1 MKGGP
6 GWHPLLPRSFF
17 ARTLLLVLLTLLFSK
32 ILTLLYLVSNE
43 DLLVDRQYSH
53 GTAMLVHAYWAS
65 GPEARADLESLTGIQ
80 LIHQDQVP
88 IGEVHWP
95 YSGVF
100 TNQLRDELGD
110 RTQIRV
116 QTQAQPAIWVHQPSY
131 NEHWLKVPLYAHP
144 LRGQRL
150 GLAMTWL
157 ALIVML
163 STAAAWIF
171 VRQLNRPLKTLERAA
186 QRIGQG
192 HSVRLLDTSGPAE
205 IAEVYRAF
213 NQMAQDVEQANSD
226 RALLLAGVS
235 HDLRTPL
242 TRMRLSTELMSGV
255 EPELTDGMI
264 RDIEDMDAILDQFM
278 AYIRDGSAEPLVV
291 CDLNDLIG
299 EVVAPLN
306 NAEQRVALYLKPV
319 PELALRRLSVK
330 RMLTNLVENAL
341 NHGLTGVEVTSHLD
355 RSALQPCVVVSVLDR
370 GPGFDQTKGE
380 DLFTPFIRGDRARST
395 KGTGLGL
402 AIVKRIA
409 DSHGIS
415 VRLLNRS
422 GGGTEARLCF
432 PVASAEAH

>member
-1 MKGGP
+1 MKGGL

-17 ARTLLLVLLTLLFSK
+17 ARTLLLVLVTLLFSK
-32 ILTLLYLVSNE
+32 ILTLLYLMSNE

-65 GPEARADLESLTGIQ
+65 GPEARTDLENLTGVQ
-80 LIHQDQVP
+80 LIHESRVP

-100 TNQLRDELGD
+100 TKQLRNELGD

-116 QTQAQPAIWVHQPSY
+116 QTQEQPAIWIHQPSY
-131 NEHWLKVPLYAHP
+131 GEQWLKVPLFAHP

-150 GLAMTWL
+150 GLVISWS
-157 ALIVML
+157 ALIIML
-163 STAAAWIF
+163 STATAWIF

-186 QRIGQG
+186 QRIGRG

-226 RALLLAGVS
+226 RSLLLAGVS

-255 EPELTDGMI
+255 EPELTEGMI

-278 AYIRDGSAEPLVV
+278 AYIRDGSAEPHEP
-291 CDLNDLIG
+291 CDLNELIR
-299 EVVAPLN
+299 EVVAPVN
-306 NAEQRVALYLKPV
+306 NNGQQVALYLKPL
-319 PELALRRLSVK
+319 PELPLRRLSVK
-330 RMLTNLVENAL
+330 RLLTNLVENAL
-341 NHGLTGVEVTSHLD
+341 NHGVTGVEVTSHLE
-355 RSALQPCVVVSVLDR
+355 RSAIQPCVVVSVLDR
-370 GPGFDQTKGE
+370 GPGVDQSKGE

-415 VRLLNRS
+415 VQLLNRS
-422 GGGTEARLCF
+422 GGGTEARLSF
-432 PVASAEAH
+432 PLQVH

>member
-17 ARTLLLVLLTLLFSK
+17 ARTLLLVLLTLSFSK

-65 GPEARADLESLTGIQ
+65 GPDARADLEALTGMR
-80 LIHQDQVP
+80 LVHHSKVP
-88 IGEVHWP
+88 SGEVHWP

-100 TNQLRDELGD
+100 TNQLRNELGD

-116 QTQAQPAIWVHQPSY
+116 QTQQQPAIWVHQPSY
-131 NEHWLKVPLYAHP
+131 GEQWLKVPLFAHP

-150 GLAMTWL
+150 GLVMTWL
-157 ALIVML
+157 ALIIML

-192 HSVRLLDTSGPAE
+192 HSVRLLDTSGPVE

-278 AYIRDGSAEPLVV
+278 AYIRDGSAEPCEP
-291 CDLNDLIG
+291 CDLNELIR
-299 EVVAPLN
+299 EVVAPVSGS
-306 NAEQRVALYLKPV
+306 EQQIGLYLQPL
-319 PELALRRLSVK
+319 PELALRRLSIK
-330 RMLTNLVENAL
+330 RLLTNLVENAL
-341 NHGLTGVEVTSHLD
+341 NHGETGVEVTSHLEE
-355 RSALQPCVVVSVLDR
+355 SAIQPCIVVSVLDR
-370 GPGFDQTKGE
+370 GPGVDQSRGE

-409 DSHGIS
+409 DSHGLS
-415 VRLLNRS
+415 VQLLNRS

-432 PVASAEAH
+432 PLQAP

>member
-1 MKGGP
+1 VKGGP

-32 ILTLLYLVSNE
+32 ILTLLYLLSNE

-53 GTAMLVHAYWAS
+53 GTAMLVHTYWAS
-65 GPEARADLESLTGIQ
+65 GPEARADMEKLTGMQ
-80 LIHQDQVP
+80 LTHHSLVP
-88 IGEVHWP
+88 VGEVHWP

-100 TNQLRDELGD
+100 TSQLRNELGD

-116 QTQAQPAIWVHQPSY
+116 QTDEQPAIWVHQPSY
-131 NEHWLKVPLYAHP
+131 GDQWLRVPLYAHP

-150 GLAMTWL
+150 GLVMSWST
-157 ALIVML
+157 LIIML
-163 STAAAWIF
+163 SIGAAWIF

-255 EPELTDGMI
+255 EPELTEGMI

-278 AYIRDGSAEPLVV
+278 AYIRDGSAEPYQP
-291 CDLNDLIG
+291 CDLNDLIS
-299 EVVAPLN
+299 EVVAPVN
-306 NAEQRVALYLKPV
+306 NPEQRVGLYLQPL
-319 PELALRRLSVK
+319 PELALRRLSIK
-330 RMLTNLVENAL
+330 RLLTNLVENAL
-341 NHGLTGVEVTSHLD
+341 NHGGTGVEITSYLD
-355 RSALQPCVVVSVLDR
+355 ERAIPPCVVVSVLDR
-370 GPGFDQTKGE
+370 GPGVDQSKGE

-415 VRLLNRS
+415 VQLLNRS
-422 GGGTEARLCF
+422 GGGTEARVSI
-432 PVASAEAH
+432 PTRPH

>member
-32 ILTLLYLVSNE
+32 ILTLLFLVSNE

-65 GPEARADLESLTGIQ
+65 GPEARADMERLTGMQ
-80 LIHQDQVP
+80 LVHHSEVP
-88 IGEVHWP
+88 SGEVHWP

-100 TNQLRDELGD
+100 TSQLRNELGD

-116 QTQAQPAIWVHQPSY
+116 KTQEPPAIWVHQPSY
-131 NEHWLKVPLYAHP
+131 GDQWLKVPLYAHP

-150 GLAMTWL
+150 GLVMSWS
-157 ALIVML
+157 ALIIML
-163 STAAAWIF
+163 SIAAAWIF
-171 VRQLNRPLKTLERAA
+171 VRQLNRPLKTLEQAA
-186 QRIGQG
+186 RRIGQG

-213 NQMAQDVEQANSD
+213 NQMAHDVEQANSD

-242 TRMRLSTELMSGV
+242 TRMRLSNELMSDV
-255 EPELTDGMI
+255 EPELTEGMI

-278 AYIRDGSAEPLVV
+278 AYIRDGNAEPYQP
-291 CDLNDLIG
+291 CDLNELIN
-299 EVVAPLN
+299 EAVAPIN
-306 NAEQRVALYLKPV
+306 NTEPRVGLYLQPL
-319 PELALRRLSVK
+319 PELALRRLSIK
-330 RMLTNLVENAL
+330 RLLTNLVENAL
-341 NHGLTGVEVTSHLD
+341 NHGGTGVEVTSYLD
-355 RSALQPCVVVSVLDR
+355 KRAMQPCVVVSVLDR
-370 GPGFDQTKGE
+370 GPGIDQSEGE

-409 DSHGIS
+409 DSHGIN
-415 VRLLNRS
+415 VQLLNRS
-422 GGGTEARLCF
+422 GGGTEARVSI
-432 PVASAEAH
+432 PVQLH

>member
-32 ILTLLYLVSNE
+32 ILTLVYLMSNE

-53 GTAMLVHAYWAS
+53 GTAMMVHAYWTS
-65 GPEARADLESLTGIQ
+65 GPEARNDLKRLTGMR
-80 LIHQDQVP
+80 LVHRSQVP
-88 IGEVHWP
+88 PGEVHWP

-100 TNQLRDELGD
+100 TRQLRDELGD
-110 RTQIRV
+110 STQIRV
-116 QTQAQPAIWVHQPSY
+116 QTQEHPAIWVHQPSY
-131 NEHWLKVPLYAHP
+131 GDYWLKVPLYAHP

-150 GLAMTWL
+150 GLVMTWL

-163 STAAAWIF
+163 STATAWMF
-171 VRQLNRPLKTLERAA
+171 MRQLNRPLKTLERAA

-192 HSVRLLDTSGPAE
+192 HSVRLLDTSAPAE

-242 TRMRLSTELMSGV
+242 TRMRLSTELMAGV
-255 EPELTDGMI
+255 EPELTEGMI

-278 AYIRDGSAEPLVV
+278 AYIRDGSAEPVEP
-291 CDLNDLIG
+291 CDLNELIS

-306 NAEQRVALYLKPV
+306 MAEPRVALYLQPL

-341 NHGLTGVEVTSHLD
+341 NHGVEGVEVTSHLE
-355 RSALQPCVVVSVLDR
+355 RSSIQPCVVVSVLDR
-370 GPGFDQTKGE
+370 GPGVDQSKGQ

-395 KGTGLGL
+395 RGTGLGL

-415 VRLLNRS
+415 VQLLNRS
-422 GGGTEARLCF
+422 GGGTEARLSF
-432 PVASAEAH
+432 PVPHH

>member
-17 ARTLLLVLLTLLFSK
+17 ARTLLLVLLVTLFSK
-32 ILTLLYLVSNE
+32 ILTLVYLMSNE

-65 GPEARADLESLTGIQ
+65 GPKARADLEQMTG
-80 LIHQDQVP
+80 LELVEADQVP
-88 IGEVHWP
+88 AGEIHWP

-100 TNQLRDELGD
+100 TKQLREELGD
-110 RTQIRV
+110 RTDIRV
-116 QTQAQPAIWVHQPSY
+116 QTQTQPAIWIHQPSY
-131 NEHWLKVPLYAHP
+131 GTHWLKVPVYAHP
-144 LRGQRL
+144 LRGQRVWLVVSWL
-150 GLAMTWL
+150 GL
-157 ALIVML
+157 IGML
-163 STAAAWIF
+163 STAAAWVF
-171 VRQLNRPLKTLERAA
+171 VRQLNHPLKTLERAA
-186 QRIGQG
+186 QHVGQG

-242 TRMRLSTELMSGV
+242 TRMRLSTELMSNP

-278 AYIRDGSAEPLVV
+278 AYIRDGSAEPYEP
-291 CDLNDLIG
+291 CDLNQLIR
-299 EVVAPLN
+299 EVVTPIA
-306 NAEQRVALYLKPV
+306 VADQPV
-319 PELALRRLSVK
+319 RLCLEPTPELALRRLSIK
-330 RMLTNLVENAL
+330 RVLSNLIENAL
-341 NHGLTGVEVTSHLD
+341 NHGGAGVEICSHLES
-355 RSALQPCVVVSVLDR
+355 SAVHPYVVVSVLDR
-370 GPGFDQTKGE
+370 GPGLDQKEGE

-395 KGTGLGL
+395 RGTGLGL

-409 DSHGIS
+409 DNHGVS
-415 VRLLNRS
+415 VQLLNRP
-422 GGGTEARLCF
+422 GGGTEARLHF
-432 PVASAEAH
+432 PV

>member
-17 ARTLLLVLLTLLFSK
+17 ARTLLLVLLVTLFSK
-32 ILTLLYLVSNE
+32 ILTLVYLMSNE

-53 GTAMLVHAYWAS
+53 GSAMLVHAYWAS
-65 GPEARADLESLTGIQ
+65 GPEARADLESITG
-80 LIHQDQVP
+80 LELVHESLVP
-88 IGEVHWP
+88 AGEIHWP

-116 QTQAQPAIWVHQPSY
+116 QTQEQPAIWVHQPGY
-131 NEHWLKVPLYAHP
+131 GDQWLKVPLYAHP
-144 LRGQRL
+144 LRGQRI
-150 GLAMTWL
+150 WL
-157 ALIVML
+157 VVSWLSLIGML
-163 STAAAWIF
+163 STGAAWVF

-186 QRIGQG
+186 QHIGQG

-242 TRMRLSTELMSGV
+242 TRMRLSTELMSDV
-255 EPELTDGMI
+255 EPELTEGMI

-278 AYIRDGSAEPLVV
+278 AYIRDGSAEPCEP
-291 CDLNDLIG
+291 CDLNELIR
-299 EVVAPLN
+299 EVVTPV
-306 NAEQRVALYLKPV
+306 NASEQLVRQCLEPV
-319 PELALRRLSVK
+319 PELLLRRLSIK
-330 RMLTNLVENAL
+330 RLLTNLLENAL
-341 NHGLTGVEVTSHLD
+341 NHGGTGVEISSHLEP
-355 RSALQPCVVVSVLDR
+355 SAIQPCVVVSVLDR
-370 GPGFDQTKGE
+370 GPGIDQSEGE

-415 VRLLNRS
+415 VQLLNRA
-422 GGGTEARLCF
+422 GGGTEARLLF
-432 PVASAEAH
+432 PVQVS

>member
-65 GPEARADLESLTGIQ
+65 GPEARADMERLTGMQ
-80 LIHQDQVP
+80 LVHHSQTP
-88 IGEVHWP
+88 LGEVHWP

-100 TNQLRDELGD
+100 TSQLRNELGD

-116 QTQAQPAIWVHQPSY
+116 ETQGQPAIWIHQPNY
-131 NEHWLKVPLYAHP
+131 GEHWLKVPLYAHP

-150 GLAMTWL
+150 GLVMTWS
-157 ALIVML
+157 ALIIML
-163 STAAAWIF
+163 SIGAAWIF

-242 TRMRLSTELMSGV
+242 TRMRLSTELMSDA
-255 EPELTDGMI
+255 EPELTEGMI

-278 AYIRDGSAEPLVV
+278 AYIRDGSAEPFQL
-291 CDLNDLIG
+291 CDLNELIS

-306 NAEQRVALYLKPV
+306 TAEQPIGLYLQPV
-319 PELALRRLSVK
+319 PELALRRLSIK
-330 RMLTNLVENAL
+330 RLLTNLVENAL
-341 NHGLTGVEVTSHLD
+341 NHGGTGVELTSYLD
-355 RSALQPCVVVSVLDR
+355 RSSLEPCAVVSVLDR
-370 GPGFDQTKGE
+370 GPGVDQSEGE

-409 DSHGIS
+409 DSQSIS
-415 VRLLNRS
+415 VQLLNRS
-422 GGGTEARLCF
+422 GGGTEAQVRIPLTL
-432 PVASAEAH
+432 H

>member
-17 ARTLLLVLLTLLFSK
+17 ARTLLLVLLPLLFSK
-32 ILTLLYLVSNE
+32 ILTLLYLISNE

-65 GPEARADLESLTGIQ
+65 GPEARADLEKLTGMQ
-80 LIHQDQVP
+80 LVHHSQVP
-88 IGEVHWP
+88 PGEVHWP

-100 TNQLRDELGD
+100 TSQLRNELGD

-116 QTQAQPAIWVHQPSY
+116 QTHDQAAIWVHQPSY
-131 NEHWLKVPLYAHP
+131 GEHWLKVPLYAHP

-150 GLAMTWL
+150 GLVLTWS
-157 ALIVML
+157 ALIIML
-163 STAAAWIF
+163 SFAAAWIF
-171 VRQLNRPLKTLERAA
+171 VRQLNRPLKVLERAA

-213 NQMAQDVEQANSD
+213 NQMAQDVEQANSA

-235 HDLRTPL
+235 HALRTPL

-255 EPELTDGMI
+255 EPELTEGMI

-278 AYIRDGSAEPLVV
+278 AYIRDGNAEPCEP
-291 CDLNDLIG
+291 CDLNELIR
-299 EVVAPLN
+299 EVVTPIN
-306 NAEQRVALYLKPV
+306 STEPRVALYLQPV

-330 RMLTNLVENAL
+330 RMLSNLVENAL
-341 NHGLTGVEVTSHLD
+341 NHGGTGVEITSHLEH
-355 RSALQPCVVVSVLDR
+355 SALQPCVVVSVLDR
-370 GPGFDQTKGE
+370 GPGVDQSEGK
-380 DLFTPFIRGDRARST
+380 DLFTPFIRGDSARST

-415 VRLLNRS
+415 VQLLNRS
-422 GGGTEARLCF
+422 GGGMEARLCF
-432 PVASAEAH
+432 PAPTH